1 MVNGRMRGLFVVGL
15 LLVCGCSRQDADRLA
30 RVTRKAV
37 AKVEALTGAAP
48 DRLAAGWQA
57 MRAGWDEAALDGRV
71 AERLQWDRALTG
83 AQVRVQA
90 AGGGVVELQGTV
102 TSENQRSRAVEL
114 AQATVGVES
123 VVDKLE
129 VSGAAP

>member
-1 MVNGRMRGLFVVGL
+1 MVNRRVSGLCLVVL
-15 LLVCGCSRQDADRLA
+15 LAACGCSRQDAHRLA

-37 AKVEALTGAAP
+37 AKVEGLTGGAP
-48 DRLAAGWQA
+48 DRLTAGWQA

-71 AERLQWDRALTG
+71 AERLRWDRALAG

-90 AGGGVVELQGTV
+90 SGGVVELQGTV
-102 TSENQRSRAVEL
+102 TNENQRSRALEVAE
-114 AQATVGVES
+114 ATVGVER

-129 VSGAAP
+129 IANATP